1 MRSLS
6 VLVRRRWRRYHAMSR
21 DERRLFWYALFHLAR
36 LRRQLARLPLADL
49 LAKEHI
55 VPAPEPSPALPAT
68 APETLRQAR
77 TAVTRAARAL
87 PFRTTCLVRALA
99 EMRILAREKAPAELC
114 IGFRRAP
121 DGRLAGH
128 AWVVQSGRPAP
139 FNSAYGV
146 AARYRAR
153 AVGRGCPNI

>member
-1 MRSLS
+1 VQSLS
-6 VLVRRRWRRYHAMSR
+6 VLARRWRRYRAMSH
-21 DERRLFWYALFHLAR
+21 DERRLFWYAVFHLAR
-36 LRRQLARLPLADL
+36 LRRQLARLSLAEL
-49 LAKEHI
+49 LAQERI
-55 VPAPEPSPALPAT
+55 VPAPEPPPAWPAA

-99 EMRILAREKAPAELC
+99 EMRILAREKTPAELC
-114 IGFRRAP
+114 IGFRRDP

-139 FNSAYGV
+139 LNSAYGV

-153 AVGRGCPNI
+153 AVDRGCPNI